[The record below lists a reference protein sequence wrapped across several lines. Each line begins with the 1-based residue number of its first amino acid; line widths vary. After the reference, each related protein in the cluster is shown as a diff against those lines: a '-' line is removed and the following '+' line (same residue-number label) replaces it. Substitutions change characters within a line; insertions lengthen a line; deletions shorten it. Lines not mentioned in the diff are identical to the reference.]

1 MIDIS
6 EKNFEDDIARA
17 LLEAGYEGGAG
28 ASYDRELCLIPDD
41 VVTFVQAAQP
51 KAWKKFHAMHGDD
64 ARGRFLDR
72 LADEIGRRGTL
83 DVLRKGV
90 KCDGCR
96 FRLVQFKPS
105 SGLNEEIIRLYRAN
119 VFRVVRQLRYGGKG
133 GGTLDLAIFVN
144 GLPVFTAE
152 LKNPFTGQNVEHAV
166 RQYRLERDPREP
178 LFAFGRCLAHFAVDP
193 DSVYFATQLRG
204 EKTRFFPFNR
214 GRNGGAG
221 NPPSALDYATSY
233 LWREVWAKDS
243 VLGLLQHFIHV
254 VEEEDDRGRKT
265 GERSLIFPR
274 CHQLECVRGL
284 VRDAREKGPGRSYL
298 IQHSAGS
305 GKSYSISWL
314 AHQLSVLHDDDDR
327 RVFDSIIVITD
338 RRVLDR
344 QLQRHAKNF
353 EQVAGVVENIDKKSK
368 QLGEALKEGKTIV
381 VTTLQKFPYIV
392 DDVGRLP
399 GQRFAI
405 IVDEAHSS
413 QTGESARTVKEVLAV
428 EGLEEAEREDVE
440 TGDDVEDRVVAV
452 ARSRGPLANAS
463 YFAFTATPKPRTME
477 LFGEKQEDGTYVPFS
492 LYSMR
497 QAIEEG
503 FILDVL
509 ENYTTYKTYWNL
521 LKKVAGDPKYERG
534 KANYLLKSFVDL
546 HEHSINKKVA
556 IIIEHFAGHVMHR
569 IGGRAKAMIITRSR
583 LHAVRY
589 KVAVD
594 RYLKERGHN
603 FKALV
608 AFSGTVKDGGLGFT
622 EAGMNGFP
630 DTQTADA
637 FKRDENRILV
647 AAFKFQTGFDQPLLH
662 TMYVDQKLG
671 GVRAVQTL
679 SRLNRNL
686 PNKDETMVLDFANE
700 AEDVTEAFK
709 PYYDRTLLTEGTD
722 PNLLYDRQT
731 KMESYHLYG
740 DDDVDRFARE
750 YFVPKP
756 NEAKLYSAL
765 APVIDRY
772 VDAAEEDQK
781 EFRGALSDF
790 VRLYGFLSHV
800 LPFADAD
807 LEKLYAFGRLLWR
820 RLPVSVERLPRE
832 IQEQIDLESLRVQ
845 KTGEGKITPARGRGE
860 LEPMKPKDK
869 GPITPDEIE
878 TLSAIIKELNERFGT
893 DFSEEDKVFIEQ
905 LEERLN
911 GDDALFLSVRANVP
925 ENARLTFDHVA
936 NDKLQD
942 MVDTNYKLYKL
953 VNDDKDFARVLF
965 DWLFERYLKRAG
977 RQEQDDDDNK
987 QGI

>member
-6 EKNFEDDIARA
+6 EKNFEDDIERA

-41 VVTFVQAAQP
+41 AVKFVQAARP
-51 KAWKKFHAMHGDD
+51 REWAKFRGMHGDD
-64 ARGRFLDR
+64 ARPRFLSR
-72 LADEIGRRGTL
+72 LADELDRRGTL
-83 DVLRKGV
+83 AVLRGGV

-96 FRLVQFKPS
+96 FRLAQFKPS

-119 VFRVVRQLRYGGKG
+119 LFRVVRQLHYGDKG
-133 GGTLDLAIFVN
+133 GASLDLAIFLN
-144 GLPVFTAE
+144 GLPIFTAE
-152 LKNPFTGQNVEHAV
+152 LKNPFTGQDVQQAV

-178 LFAFGRCLAHFAVDP
+178 LFAFGRCLAHFAVDS
-193 DSVYFATQLRG
+193 DYVYFTTHLQG
-204 EKTRFFPFNR
+204 EKTRFFPYNR

-221 NPPSALDYATSY
+221 NPPSAFDYATSY

-274 CHQLECVRGL
+274 YHQLECVRGL
-284 VRDAREKGPGRSYL
+284 VRDARENGPGRRYL
-298 IQHSAGS
+298 VQHSAGS

-338 RRVLDR
+338 RRILDR
-344 QLQRHAKNF
+344 QLQRHVKNF
-353 EQVAGVVENIDKKSK
+353 EQVDGVVENIDKKSK
-368 QLGEALKEGKTIV
+368 QLKQALKEGKTIV

-392 DDVGRLP
+392 DDIGELP

-440 TGDDVEDRVVAV
+440 TGDDLEDRIVA
-452 ARSRGPLANAS
+452 AEQTRGPLKNAS
-463 YFAFTATPKPRTME
+463 YFAFTATPKPKTME
-477 LFGEKQEDGTYVPFS
+477 LFGEKQKDGTYLPFS

-497 QAIEEG
+497 QAIDER

-509 ENYTTYKTYWNL
+509 ENYTTYKMYWNL
-521 LKKVAGDPKYERG
+521 LKTVEGDPKYERG

-556 IIIEHFAGHVMHR
+556 IIIEHFAGQVMHR
-569 IGGRAKAMIITRSR
+569 IDGRAKAMIVTRSR

-589 KVAVD
+589 KTAVD
-594 RYLKERGHN
+594 RYLREHN
-603 FKALV
+603 YNLKALV
-608 AFSGTVKDGGLGFT
+608 AFSGTVKDGGIDYT

-630 DTQTADA
+630 EAQTADT

-647 AAFKFQTGFDQPLLH
+647 AAYKFQTGFDQPLLH

-686 PNKDETMVLDFANE
+686 SDKDDTMVLDFANE
-700 AEDVTEAFK
+700 AEEITEAFK

-722 PNLLYDRQT
+722 PNLLYDRQN
-731 KMESYHLYG
+731 KMETYHFYG
-740 DDDVDRFARE
+740 DDDVNRFARE
-750 YFVPKP
+750 YFAPKASQ
-756 NEAKLYSAL
+756 AKLYSAL
-765 APVIDRY
+765 VPVIERY
-772 VDAAEEDQK
+772 KEVVEDEQRGFRDAL
-781 EFRGALSDF
+781 GDF
-790 VRLYGFLSHV
+790 VRLYAFLSHI

-807 LEKLYAFGRLLWR
+807 LEKLYVFSRLLWR
-820 RLPVSVERLPRE
+820 RLPVSRERLPRE

-845 KTGEGKITPARGRGE
+845 KISEAKITPDRGRGE
-860 LEPMKPKDK
+860 LEPMRPKDA
-869 GPITPDEIE
+869 GALTPDELE
-878 TLSAIIKELNERFGT
+878 TLSAIIRELNERFGT

-953 VNDDKDFARVLF
+953 VNDDKDFAKILF
-965 DWLFERYLKRAG
+965 DWLFERYLKRSKG
-977 RQEQDDDDNK
+977 K
-987 QGI
+987 